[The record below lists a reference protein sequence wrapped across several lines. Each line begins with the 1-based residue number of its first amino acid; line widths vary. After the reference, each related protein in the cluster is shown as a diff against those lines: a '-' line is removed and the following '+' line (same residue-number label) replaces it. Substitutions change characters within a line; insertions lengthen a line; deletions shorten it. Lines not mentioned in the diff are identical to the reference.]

1 MDICIHK
8 WEMTNIRHGYLV
20 VEGCAQC
27 GGRSSFFST
36 EAIAPIDEY
45 QEGEH
50 FWTYFGSSQAVKFD
64 LKCTKCEKIV
74 NLNDMLG
81 LMLSICEE
89 PGCELAGISKRQGKG
104 IWIYVALCADNTHSS
119 SKCVSDAGI
128 KALNEYFNQ
137 FIKKPGK
144 NIMVVPCR
152 KCCNPDRCRGIVL
165 ADVGLTELY

>member
-1 MDICIHK
+1 MDICNHK
-8 WEMTNIRHGYLV
+8 WEMTNIRYGYLV
-20 VEGCAQC
+20 VEGCTQC
-27 GGRSSFFST
+27 GARSSFFST

-50 FWTYFGSSQAVKFD
+50 FWTYFGSSQAVRFD
-64 LKCTKCEKIV
+64 LKCEKCGKIV
-74 NLNDMLG
+74 NLNDMVG

-89 PGCELAGISKRQGKG
+89 PECELAGIAKRQGKG
-104 IWIYVALCADNTHSS
+104 TWIYVALCADNTHST

-144 NIMVVPCR
+144 NIMIVPCR
-152 KCCNPDRCRGIVL
+152 KCCDPDRCKGIVL
-165 ADVGLTELY
+165 ADVGLTEIY